1 MSNANQTANKPMQE
15 KISAGIFTIQ
25 QILSMQK
32 AQKWVYPDKQ
42 RGIVHT
48 PAKRAEVLEVIISG
62 KFCGELRLQKT
73 GNIYQVWNG
82 KQRTEDILWQVSQW
96 NEKEE
101 KILESFLNYSFPAI
115 VHENVTDEKMLQ
127 IFEDLNGAHS
137 CNLKSSEIAK
147 NHVTLPETW
156 REHSFWSKTAV
167 SDKRADTVSVFQY
180 AAQLLKHIDKK
191 GNIPF
196 VLDDYD
202 YAPEVSAQLV
212 SAMDYLNA
220 GFELDEKKYL
230 KTSSIPFI
238 LIQAIQAEAEDYS
251 PSEFAGFVQEFFA
264 VSEKLKKYRINFTNA
279 QSSGTTKL
287 EKVSARFTAIADAY
301 QESNLHAMCY
311 KISETRKSA
320 IAKKLQGTIPKMTK
334 EQKAEKEKAD
344 INTLVDKMLKEKM
357 EAMGL
362 NEADMNADID
372 LTEEMLRV

>member
-1 MSNANQTANKPMQE
+1 MSNTNQTATKPIQE

-82 KQRTEDILWQVSQW
+82 KQRTEDILYQVAQW

-101 KILESFLNYSFPAI
+101 KIPESFLNYSFPAI

-127 IFEDLNGAHS
+127 IFEDLNGRFS
-137 CNLKSSEIAK
+137 TNLKSSEIAK
-147 NHVTLPETW
+147 NHIVLPEVW
-156 REHSFWSKTAV
+156 RDHAFWTKTAV

-202 YAPEVSAQLV
+202 YASEVSSQLV
-212 SAMDYLNA
+212 SAMDYLNE

-238 LIQAIQAEAEDYS
+238 LIQAIQAKEENYS
-251 PSEFAGFVQEFFA
+251 PSEFAGFIQEFFA
-264 VSEKLKKYRINFTNA
+264 VSEKLKKYRINFSNA

-287 EKVSARFTAIADAY
+287 EKVSARFTALADGYAD
-301 QESNLHAMCY
+301 SNLHTMCY
-311 KISETRKSA
+311 KISDIRKNA
-320 IAKKLQGTIPKMTK
+320 IAKKLQGSAPKLTK
-334 EQKAEKEKAD
+334 EQKEAKELAD
-344 INTLVDKMLKEKM
+344 INALVDKMLAEKLEKM
-357 EAMGL
+357 GL
-362 NEADMNADID
+362 SEADMSADID
-372 LTEEMLRV
+372 LTEEMLSV